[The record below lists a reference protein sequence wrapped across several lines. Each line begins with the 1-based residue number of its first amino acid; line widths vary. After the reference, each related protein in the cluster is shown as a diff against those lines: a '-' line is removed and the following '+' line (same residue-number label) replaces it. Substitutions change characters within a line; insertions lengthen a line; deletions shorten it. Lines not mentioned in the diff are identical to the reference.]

1 MKKLSLVLVDD
12 HPIVLSGLKETLSQS
27 SNLSVM
33 GAFTQDAEL
42 FTFLK
47 KIMLMLL

>member
-42 FTFLK
+42 FTF
-47 KIMLMLL
+47 